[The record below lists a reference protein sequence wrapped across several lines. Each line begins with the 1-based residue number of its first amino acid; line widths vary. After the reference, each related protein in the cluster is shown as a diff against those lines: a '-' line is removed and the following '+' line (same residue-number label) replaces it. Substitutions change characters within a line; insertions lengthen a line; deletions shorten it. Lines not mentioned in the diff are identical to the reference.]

1 VAAILGAELL
11 DQARKVE
18 LLLYVGLI
26 RTRTHREPPV
36 GRPRKLPNELT
47 NEEAMRRLFPRR
59 VVTRAKKE
67 AAKAEEKATKRKDK
81 GK

>member
-1 VAAILGAELL
+1 
-11 DQARKVE
+11 
-18 LLLYVGLI
+18 
-26 RTRTHREPPV
+26 
-36 GRPRKLPNELT
+36 LPNELT